1 MIWCIGSIDMFWL
14 QKFEDEKIDLVS
26 KVEEEEEVEMS
37 ISMDAAV
44 EYGEPYKG
52 RCCVTGY
59 YKERPLKI
67 LIGFGGSTH
76 NFIKESLGV
85 IDVEFVPCDFSHI
98 TAPVERWRSETH
110 TFHLRPGEATI
121 TLQDMKLMFGMVWAW
136 ERIVPLQSLSLFSS
150 EKNSKGPTAH
160 ARKWSRSRTHQNEVR
175 SVLVIIRDVL
185 ENLTEKQVPDR
196 GSTPLDQVVLDGH
209 VPDQY

>member
-1 MIWCIGSIDMFWL
+1 MDKFDESIKELKESIESSSRSAPKKGKGRENINASFAGQGNSSTP
-14 QKFEDEKIDLVS
+14 QKFEDEKIDLVT

-76 NFIKESLGV
+76 NFIKESLG
-85 IDVEFVPCDFSHI
+85 ISNQASNCY
-98 TAPVERWRSETH
+98 
-110 TFHLRPGEATI
+110 L
-121 TLQDMKLMFGMVWAW
+121 
-136 ERIVPLQSLSLFSS
+136 
-150 EKNSKGPTAH
+150 
-160 ARKWSRSRTHQNEVR
+160 
-175 SVLVIIRDVL
+175 
-185 ENLTEKQVPDR
+185 
-196 GSTPLDQVVLDGH
+196 
-209 VPDQY
+209 